1 MCFYMVG
8 AGNFEIPTLWL
19 KARYSASE
27 LRPRKFTTFVTGHDS
42 LSFEKYMAGMLGFEP
57 SLAESKSTV
66 LADTLHPN
74 RNMVEPTG
82 IEPATF
88 WLQTKRSPN

>member
-27 LRPRKFTTFVTGHDS
+27 LRPQKVTTLVTGHDS
-42 LSFEKYMAGMLGFEP
+42 LSYKMERVGRVELRIIGLEDRWAP
-57 SLAESKSTV
+57 LATIYPHV
-66 LADTLHPN
+66 NTLPLWC
-74 RNMVEPTG
+74 R
-82 IEPATF
+82 
-88 WLQTKRSPN
+88 LLRRQK